1 MKVVD
6 CWIQTS
12 NESTKQIKHM
22 IDQGNANAKNRG
34 NEHMD
39 PLRTKIPERGK
50 QEDTESKVRI

>member
-1 MKVVD
+1 
-6 CWIQTS
+6 
-12 NESTKQIKHM
+12 M